1 MNTIHCPRQWASQHQ
16 PCKIA
21 YWVPDSAYFSARQLK
36 RVTKSSMYTGT
47 TGYRVF
53 FRKTVFLLVPV
64 PEDFHM
70 KQFEHRGTKSFK
82 IGMVTATTLFIL
94 FTLSSLA
101 FSQQQTPPPNPPD
114 QGQQQVA
121 QQPQSGQPGQPQS
134 MPTQPPPGYSDQQY
148 SNEDQ
153 APPSQDQRYQ
163 QDQRYPQGA
172 PYGGPQVQV
181 PSTLTLSPG
190 TLVTVRLNEWISSD
204 RNQTGDTFSVTLDQP
219 LIANGF
225 VVARHGQVL
234 LGRISEA
241 QKAGRVKGT
250 SKLGVELNQ
259 LTFVDG
265 QSTQVKSSLIQTS
278 AGTSNGRDAAAMV
291 TTTGVGAAIGAAAV
305 DSAKGA
311 GIGAGIG
318 AFAGLIGILSTP
330 GRPTELPPE
339 SSLTF
344 RLEEP
349 ITINTSQSQFAFRP
363 VSQQDY
369 AQSRYGSPRLQGRPG
384 YGPGGYPVYYG
395 GGPYYPYYG
404 PAYYSYPYYG
414 YGPVFYFRGGYRHWR

>member
-1 MNTIHCPRQWASQHQ
+1 
-16 PCKIA
+16 
-21 YWVPDSAYFSARQLK
+21 
-36 RVTKSSMYTGT
+36 
-47 TGYRVF
+47 
-53 FRKTVFLLVPV
+53 
-64 PEDFHM
+64 M
-70 KQFEHRGTKSFK
+70 KQFFDCGNKSFRIAK
-82 IGMVTATTLFIL
+82 VTATTLFIL
-94 FTLSSLA
+94 FALSFSA
-101 FSQQQTPPPNPPD
+101 FAQQQTPPPQNPPD
-114 QGQQQVA
+114 SGQQQVG
-121 QQPQSGQPGQPQS
+121 QQPQSSQQQMGQPQS

-153 APPSQDQRYQ
+153 APPMQQDPRYQ
-163 QDQRYPQGA
+163 QAPRYSQTPGYESA
-172 PYGGPQVQV
+172 PQVPV
-181 PSTLTLSPG
+181 PQTLSLPAG
-190 TLVTVRLNEWISSD
+190 TLVTVRLNEWLSSD
-204 RNQTGDTFSVTLDQP
+204 HNQTGDTFSVTLDQP

-225 VVARHGQVL
+225 VVARRGQVL

-259 LTFVDG
+259 LSFVDG
-265 QSTQVKSSLIQTS
+265 QSVPVKSSLIQTS
-278 AGTSNGRDAAAMV
+278 AGTSNGRDAAAIV

-318 AFAGLIGILSTP
+318 AFAGLIGVLTTP
-330 GRPTELPPE
+330 GRPTVLPPE

-349 ITINTSQSQFAFRP
+349 ITLNTSQTQFAFRA

-384 YGPGGYPVYYG
+384 YGPGYPVYYG
-395 GGPYYPYYG
+395 GGPYSPAYYG
-404 PAYYSYPYYG
+404 PAYYPYPYYYGYG
-414 YGPVFYFRGGYRHWR
+414 YGPVFYFRGGYRRWR